1 MALDEFTLKWT
12 KENEL
17 SEKCR
22 GCGFFFKCE
31 QHAPTINMYAEDIN
45 VQMSDYHTIIYIGKW
60 E

>member
-17 SEKCR
+17 SENVEAA
-22 GCGFFFKCE
+22 FFLKCE
-31 QHAPTINMYAEDIN
+31 QHTPTINMYVEDIN
-45 VQMSDYHTIIYIGKW
+45 VQMSDNHTIIYIGKW